1 MTANKNLTDE
11 RIKAKAF
18 ALMKVVTEG
27 CIEILE
33 ARNKEFESHM
43 IPVLSIM
50 AKIQADQRLQAVSQ
64 IPSKYF
70 KPDGTIDKRR
80 QRLDRPYG
88 LTYIIK
94 DK

>member
-50 AKIQADQRLQAVSQ
+50 AKIQAVSQ